1 MARLWFHKVS
11 RAGKSG
17 LVPDDEEGATLLHRM
32 GDGECCQV
40 EITRP
45 RSVQFNKL
53 YWGLCREI
61 GKQQDPPRDE
71 DSIEA
76 EIRILAGHYE
86 VMYFDGREVRVPK
99 HIDFKSMD
107 ADAWN
112 DYFKR
117 AELAISERF
126 GAEYLTEMAA

>member
-1 MARLWFHKVS
+1 MKLWFHKVS
-11 RAGKSG
+11 RAGKFG
-17 LVPDDEEGATLLHRM
+17 LVADDEEGRALLARM

-45 RSVQFNKL
+45 RSVEFNKL

-61 GKQQDPPRDE
+61 GQHQDPVRDE

-99 HIDFKSMD
+99 HINFKSMG
-107 ADAWN
+107 ADEWN

-117 AELAISERF
+117 AELAIAERF
-126 GAEYLTEMAA
+126 GSEYLQEMAA

>member
-1 MARLWFHKVS
+1 MKLWFHKVS
-11 RAGKSG
+11 RNDKSG
-17 LVPDDEEGATLLHRM
+17 LVPDDDDGRAILRRM
-32 GDGECCQV
+32 GEGECCQI

-45 RSVQFNKL
+45 RSVEFNKL

-61 GKQQDPPRDE
+61 GQHQDPPRDE

-86 VMYFDGREVRVPK
+86 VMYFAGREVRVPK
-99 HIDFKSMD
+99 HINFKTMG
-107 ADAWN
+107 ADEWN

-117 AELAISERF
+117 AEVAIAERF
-126 GAEYLTEMAA
+126 GSEYLPEMAA